1 MGKIQID
8 RALNCHCHHTFG
20 ATSDPRAAP
29 AAARHAF
36 QFRFLKLFQLQPL
49 RNSPLSTISTF
60 SRCTQCSYTKTFHYC
75 HPTAV
80 HLFLRIRNGK
90 SCGRSCNSHTQTL
103 QMLSGHCQLA
113 KATDAQG
120 LVLPTAK
127 ITSTPNSYFEDVNHL

>member
-36 QFRFLKLFQLQPL
+36 QFRFLKLFQLQRYEIL
-49 RNSPLSTISTF
+49 
-60 SRCTQCSYTKTFHYC
+60 
-75 HPTAV
+75 
-80 HLFLRIRNGK
+80 LF
-90 SCGRSCNSHTQTL
+90 Q
-103 QMLSGHCQLA
+103 QLA
-113 KATDAQG
+113 HLVDVRNAVTLKRFTIVIQPPFICFREFEMENLVEDLVIPTRRHFRCSQVIANLPRPLAQG
-120 LVLPTAK
+120 LVLPPAK